1 VYRDRP
7 VPSSILSIAG
17 LCLQVLGAFFLA
29 KSVIWKAPRH
39 FMRELLGFPAER
51 FKTFRHYL
59 AGRVEAI
66 VGFVLFG
73 AGAALQVA
81 GLVREAAPGEVP
93 GLLLWLGV
101 TVVSLAGA
109 AYGLYI
115 VVKRVSRRVF
125 LDTFGDQVRRRNWP
139 FQEDP
144 ELLRELG
151 ELLEIPRGPEETVD
165 TYQARIRERL
175 GLPPRRPGNRRRRD
189 MGGRGEFRDDDA

>member
-1 VYRDRP
+1 MAPHV
-7 VPSSILSIAG
+7 LTIAG

-59 AGRVEAI
+59 AGRVEAV
-66 VGFVLFG
+66 VGFLLLSSG
-73 AGAALQVA
+73 AGLQVA
-81 GLVREAAPGEVP
+81 GRVREAEPGAVP
-93 GLLLWLGV
+93 GLLLWLGASV
-101 TVVSLAGA
+101 LALGVVAW
-109 AYGLYI
+109 GLYFA
-115 VVKRVSRRVF
+115 VKRISRRVF
-125 LDTFGDQVRRRNWP
+125 LETFVEQVRRRNWQ

-151 ELLEIPRGPEETVD
+151 ELLDVPRGPEETVD

-175 GLPPRRPGNRRRRD
+175 GLPPRRPQGRRRRE
-189 MGGRGEFRDDDA
+189 MGSLGGGFRLDE